1 MRDERIKLII
11 KNIDL
16 LLRQLK
22 LEFEEDVEPELTEE
36 KSNKSNLI
44 SIRDLLMPE
53 DYEEP
58 PYYEEPEKD
67 LPNISVRWRNKNV

>member
-22 LEFEEDVEPELTEE
+22 LEFGEDVEPELTEE

>member
-11 KNIDL
+11 KNMDL

-67 LPNISVRWRNKNV
+67 LPNISVRWRKENV